1 MNIYTINIE
10 TLNVSLKFSIA
21 SDPKVDALS
30 QVQCKGDLAFSEIYE
45 KVMPAVVRR
54 GWYVMAGFLDDELK
68 SAQCYCEGDSEIA
81 DNVISLSVKEEMQ
94 DVQHEM

>member
-10 TLNVSLKFSIA
+10 TLNVSLRFSIA

-45 KVMPAVVRR
+45 KIIPAAVRR
-54 GWYVMAGFLDDELK
+54 GWYVMVGFIDDELR

-94 DVQHEM
+94 DVHHEM